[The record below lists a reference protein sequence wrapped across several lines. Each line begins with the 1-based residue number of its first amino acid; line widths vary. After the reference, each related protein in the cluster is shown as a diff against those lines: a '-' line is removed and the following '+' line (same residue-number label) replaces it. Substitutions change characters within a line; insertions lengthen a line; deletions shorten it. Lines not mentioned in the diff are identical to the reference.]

1 MSHFYL
7 SHVRTVDE
15 EWVASFFHDLCRVV
29 AEYTGRSPE
38 VVGVRGKSQSAEVS
52 VDLLGRSTVLVV
64 LHSPR
69 YFSQSYCRAELSYF
83 QRRLNMQRSRTGRS
97 AEAVVP
103 VMWEPD
109 PTHLLEAVVPYPPLA
124 VRSEAYRRDGLL
136 HLLRLKARYRA
147 AYEEVLKVVA
157 RRIVAAAEQLP
168 EVHGFDVSGSHS
180 PLGAPAP
187 TPLGSQA
194 VSFVVASTAQKDV
207 PDERHSRQYYGKTS
221 LDWSPY
227 APGEHEA
234 LVSLV
239 KNTATA
245 LDFTAT
251 VLPLDEETVDRISRE
266 QEPEQLVVLLVDAW
280 VAMRREERRLLAAV
294 DERNPE
300 ATTALEPRSRD
311 DVESVEQTVTLD
323 ELLNHTLPLMRG
335 QHSEYD
341 RWGLPDAQ
349 SFTSSLR
356 KVLIRLQNEA
366 LKSVEAVPSPA
377 TPTEGLPTF
386 PLLGRYSS

>member
-29 AEYTGRSPE
+29 AERTGRSPE
-38 VVGVRGKSQSAEVS
+38 TVGVRGTPQSPDVS

-97 AEAVVP
+97 ANAIVP

-109 PTHLLEAVVPYPPLA
+109 FAHSLDSVIPYPPLG
-124 VRSEAYRRDGLL
+124 VRSEAYRHDGLL

-147 AYEEVLKVVA
+147 AYEEVVKAVA
-157 RRIVAAAEQLP
+157 DRIVAAAEALP
-168 EVHGFDVSGSHS
+168 EVHGFDATGSHS
-180 PLGAPAP
+180 PLGAPSPA
-187 TPLGSQA
+187 GSQA
-194 VSFVVASTAQKDV
+194 VSFVVASSARKDV
-207 PDERHSRQYYGKTS
+207 PDERRSHQYYGKTA

-234 LVSLV
+234 LISLV

-266 QEPEQLVVLLVDAW
+266 EDPEQLVVLLVDAW
-280 VAMRREERRLLAAV
+280 VAMRREKHRLLAAV

-300 ATTALEPRSRD
+300 ATTALEPRARD
-311 DVESVEQTVTLD
+311 DTESAEQTVTLD
-323 ELLNHTLPLMRG
+323 ELLNRTLPLMRG
-335 QHSEYD
+335 RHSEYE
-341 RWGLPDAQ
+341 RWGLPDAE

-366 LKSVEAVPSPA
+366 LKSMEAVRSPA
-377 TPTEGLPTF
+377 TPADGLHTF

>member
-15 EWVASFFHDLCRVV
+15 EWVALFFHDLCRVV
-29 AEYTGRSPE
+29 AERTGRSPE
-38 VVGVRGKSQSAEVS
+38 AVGVRGKPQPPDVS

-64 LHSPR
+64 LYSPR

-97 AEAVVP
+97 ADAVVP

-109 PTHLLEAVVPYPPLA
+109 PAHALDAVLPYPPLGA
-124 VRSEAYRRDGLL
+124 RSQAYRRDGLL

-147 AYEEVLKVVA
+147 EYEEVLRATADRVVVA
-157 RRIVAAAEQLP
+157 ADQLP
-168 EVHGFDVSGSHS
+168 EVHGFDATGSHS
-180 PLGAPAP
+180 PLGAP
-187 TPLGSQA
+187 TPAGGQT
-194 VSFVVASTAQKDV
+194 VSFVVASAAEDDL
-207 PDERHSRQYYGKTS
+207 PEERHSSQYYGKTP
-221 LDWSPY
+221 LHWSPY
-227 APGEHEA
+227 APGENEA

-266 QEPEQLVVLLVDAW
+266 EDPEQLVVLLVDAW
-280 VAMRREERRLLAAV
+280 VAMRREKRRLLTAV
-294 DERNPE
+294 DERSPE

-311 DVESVEQTVTLD
+311 DTESAEQAVTLD
-323 ELLNHTLPLMRG
+323 ELLDHALPLMRG
-335 QHSEYD
+335 QRSEYD
-341 RWGLPDAQ
+341 RWGLPDAE

-356 KVLIRLQNEA
+356 KVLIRRQNEA
-366 LKSVEAVPSPA
+366 LKSVEAVRSP
-377 TPTEGLPTF
+377 TMPPEGLHTC

>member
-29 AEYTGRSPE
+29 AQRTGRSPE
-38 VVGVRGKSQSAEVS
+38 AVGVRGKPQSAEVS

-97 AEAVVP
+97 ADAVVT
-103 VMWEPD
+103 VRWEPD
-109 PTHLLEAVVPYPPLA
+109 LAHSLDAVGPYPPLD

-147 AYEEVLKVVA
+147 EYEEVLEAVA
-157 RRIVAAAEQLP
+157 DRIVAAAEQLP
-168 EVHGFDVSGSHS
+168 EVHGFDATGSHS
-180 PLGAPAP
+180 PVGAPSHV
-187 TPLGSQA
+187 GSQE
-194 VSFVVASTAQKDV
+194 VSFVVASTAKEDV
-207 PDERHSRQYYGKTS
+207 SDERRSRQYYGKTA

-251 VLPLDEETVDRISRE
+251 VLPLDEETVDRIVRE
-266 QEPEQLVVLLVDAW
+266 QDPEQLVVLVVDAW
-280 VAMRREERRLLAAV
+280 VAMRREEHRLLAAV

-300 ATTALEPRSRD
+300 ATTALEPRARD
-311 DVESVEQTVTLD
+311 DTESAEWAATLD
-323 ELLNHTLPLMRG
+323 DLLDRTLPRMRG
-335 QHSEYD
+335 RHSEYE
-341 RWGLPDAQ
+341 RWKLLDAE

-366 LKSVEAVPSPA
+366 LKSVEAVQSPA
-377 TPTEGLPTF
+377 TPTEGLHTF

>member
-29 AEYTGRSPE
+29 AKRTGRSPE
-38 VVGVRGKSQSAEVS
+38 VVGVRGQPHSPDVS

-83 QRRLNMQRSRTGRS
+83 QRRLNMLWSRTGRTVD
-97 AEAVVP
+97 AIVP
-103 VMWEPD
+103 IMWEPD
-109 PTHLLEAVVPYPPLA
+109 PAHTLDAVAPAASLN
-124 VRSEAYRRDGLL
+124 VRSTAYRRDGLL

-147 AYEEVLKVVA
+147 EYDEVLRA
-157 RRIVAAAEQLP
+157 TADRIVVAAEQLP
-168 EVHGFDVSGSHS
+168 EVHGFDASGSHP
-180 PLGAPAP
+180 PLGAPIP
-187 TPLGSQA
+187 VGGQT
-194 VSFVVASTAQKDV
+194 VSFVVASSAEDDL
-207 PDERHSRQYYGKTS
+207 PDERRSNQYYGKTA
-221 LDWSPY
+221 LQWSPY

-251 VLPLDEETVDRISRE
+251 VLPLDEETVARITRE
-266 QEPEQLVVLLVDAW
+266 QDPEQLVVLLVDAW
-280 VAMRREERRLLAAV
+280 VAMRREKRRLLAAV
-294 DERNPE
+294 DERSPD
-300 ATTALEPRSRD
+300 ATTALEPRSRED
-311 DVESVEQTVTLD
+311 TESVEQTVTLD
-323 ELLNHTLPLMRG
+323 ELLDHTLPLMRG

-341 RWGLPDAQ
+341 RWALPDAE

-366 LKSVEAVPSPA
+366 LKSVEVVRSPA
-377 TPTEGLPTF
+377 TPAEGLHTF

>member
-29 AEYTGRSPE
+29 AERTGRSPE
-38 VVGVRGKSQSAEVS
+38 AVGVRGKPQSPDVS
-52 VDLLGRSTVLVV
+52 GLCRSTVLVV
-64 LHSPR
+64 LYSPR

-97 AEAVVP
+97 ADAVVP

-109 PTHLLEAVVPYPPLA
+109 PAHALDAVLPYPPLGA
-124 VRSEAYRRDGLL
+124 RSQAYRRDGLL

-147 AYEEVLKVVA
+147 DYEEVLRA
-157 RRIVAAAEQLP
+157 TADRIVVAAEQLP
-168 EVHGFDVSGSHS
+168 EVHGFDATGSHS
-180 PLGAPAP
+180 PLGAP
-187 TPLGSQA
+187 TPAGGQT
-194 VSFVVASTAQKDV
+194 VSFVVASAAEDDL
-207 PDERHSRQYYGKTS
+207 PEERHSSQYYGKTA
-221 LDWSPY
+221 LHWSPY

-251 VLPLDEETVDRISRE
+251 VLPLDEATVDRISRE
-266 QEPEQLVVLLVDAW
+266 EDPEQLVVLLVDAW
-280 VAMRREERRLLAAV
+280 VAMRREKRRLLTAV
-294 DERNPE
+294 DERSPE

-311 DVESVEQTVTLD
+311 DTESAEQAVTLD
-323 ELLNHTLPLMRG
+323 ELLDHALPLMRG
-335 QHSEYD
+335 QRSEYD
-341 RWGLPDAQ
+341 HWGLPDAE

-366 LKSVEAVPSPA
+366 LKSVEAVRSP
-377 TPTEGLPTF
+377 TMPPESLHKC

>member
-29 AEYTGRSPE
+29 AQRTGRSPE
-38 VVGVRGKSQSAEVS
+38 AVGVRGKPQSAEVS
-52 VDLLGRSTVLVV
+52 VDLLGRSTVLIV

-97 AEAVVP
+97 ADAVVT
-103 VMWEPD
+103 VRWEPD
-109 PTHLLEAVVPYPPLA
+109 LAHSLEAVGPYPPLD

-147 AYEEVLKVVA
+147 EYEEVLEAVVD
-157 RRIVAAAEQLP
+157 RIVAAGEKLP
-168 EVHGFDVSGSHS
+168 EVHGFDATGSHA
-180 PLGAPAP
+180 PVGAPSHV
-187 TPLGSQA
+187 GSQE
-194 VSFVVASTAQKDV
+194 VSFVVASTAREDAS
-207 PDERHSRQYYGKTS
+207 DERHSLQYYGKTV

-251 VLPLDEETVDRISRE
+251 VLPLDEQTVDRIVRE
-266 QEPEQLVVLLVDAW
+266 QDPEQLVVLLVDAW
-280 VAMRREERRLLAAV
+280 VAMRRDEHRLLAVV

-300 ATTALEPRSRD
+300 ATTALEPRARD
-311 DVESVEQTVTLD
+311 DTESAEWAATLD
-323 ELLNHTLPLMRG
+323 DLLDRTLPRMRG
-335 QHSEYD
+335 RHTEYE
-341 RWGLPDAQ
+341 RWKLLDVE

-366 LKSVEAVPSPA
+366 LKSVEAVQSPA
-377 TPTEGLPTF
+377 TPTEGLHTF

>member
-29 AEYTGRSPE
+29 AQRTGRSPE
-38 VVGVRGKSQSAEVS
+38 VVGVRGKPHSSDVS
-52 VDLLGRSTVLVV
+52 VELLGRSTVLVV

-69 YFSQSYCRAELSYF
+69 YFSQSYCRAELAYF

-97 AEAVVP
+97 ADAVVP

-109 PTHLLEAVVPYPPLA
+109 PAHALEAVLPYPPLGA
-124 VRSEAYRRDGLL
+124 RSQAYRRDGLL
-136 HLLRLKARYRA
+136 HLLRLKARYRSD
-147 AYEEVLKVVA
+147 YEEVLRA
-157 RRIVAAAEQLP
+157 TADRIVVAAEQLP
-168 EVHGFDVSGSHS
+168 EVHGFDAAGSHS
-180 PLGAPAP
+180 PLGAPVPA
-187 TPLGSQA
+187 GGQA
-194 VSFVVASTAQKDV
+194 VSFVVASTAE
-207 PDERHSRQYYGKTS
+207 DELPEERRSSQYYGKTA

-251 VLPLDEETVDRISRE
+251 VLPLDQETVDRISGE
-266 QEPEQLVVLLVDAW
+266 GDPEQLVVLLVDAW
-280 VAMRREERRLLAAV
+280 TAMRREKRRLLAAM
-294 DERNPE
+294 DDRSPD

-311 DVESVEQTVTLD
+311 DTESLEQTVVLD
-323 ELLNHTLPLMRG
+323 ELLDRTLPLMRG

-341 RWGLPDAQ
+341 RWGLPDAE

-366 LKSVEAVPSPA
+366 LKSAESVRSPA
-377 TPTEGLPTF
+377 TPAEGLRTF

>member
-1 MSHFYL
+1 VSHFYL

-29 AEYTGRSPE
+29 AERTGRSPE
-38 VVGVRGKSQSAEVS
+38 SVGVRGKPQSPDVS

-64 LHSPR
+64 LYSPR

-97 AEAVVP
+97 ADAVVP

-109 PTHLLEAVVPYPPLA
+109 PAHALDAVLPYPPLGA
-124 VRSEAYRRDGLL
+124 RSQAYRRDGLL

-147 AYEEVLKVVA
+147 DYEEVLRA
-157 RRIVAAAEQLP
+157 TADRIVVAAEQLP
-168 EVHGFDVSGSHS
+168 EVHGFDATGSHS
-180 PLGAPAP
+180 PLGAP
-187 TPLGSQA
+187 TPAGGQT
-194 VSFVVASTAQKDV
+194 VSFVVASAAEDDL
-207 PDERHSRQYYGKTS
+207 PEERHSSQYYGKTA
-221 LDWSPY
+221 LHWSPY

-251 VLPLDEETVDRISRE
+251 VLPLDEATVDRISRE
-266 QEPEQLVVLLVDAW
+266 EDPEQLVVLLVDAW
-280 VAMRREERRLLAAV
+280 VAMRREKRRLLTAV
-294 DERNPE
+294 DERSPE

-311 DVESVEQTVTLD
+311 DTESAEQAVTLD
-323 ELLNHTLPLMRG
+323 ELLDHALPLMRG
-335 QHSEYD
+335 QRSEYD
-341 RWGLPDAQ
+341 RWGLPDAE

-366 LKSVEAVPSPA
+366 LKSVEAVRSP
-377 TPTEGLPTF
+377 TMQPEGLHTF

>member
-29 AEYTGRSPE
+29 AERTGRSPE
-38 VVGVRGKSQSAEVS
+38 VVGVRGKPHSPDVS

-83 QRRLNMQRSRTGRS
+83 QRRLNMQRSRTGHS
-97 AEAVVP
+97 ADAVVP

-109 PTHLLEAVVPYPPLA
+109 PTHTLDTVVPYPPLGT
-124 VRSEAYRRDGLL
+124 RSKAYRRDGLL
-136 HLLRLKARYRA
+136 HLLRLKARYRSD
-147 AYEEVLKVVA
+147 YEEVLRATADRIVVA
-157 RRIVAAAEQLP
+157 AERLP
-168 EVHGFDVSGSHS
+168 EVHGFDAAGSHS

-187 TPLGSQA
+187 AGAQT
-194 VSFVVASTAQKDV
+194 VSFVVAATAREDLPEQ
-207 PDERHSRQYYGKTS
+207 RQSSQYYGKTA

-234 LVSLV
+234 LLSLV

-251 VLPLDEETVDRISRE
+251 VLPLDEETVDRIS
-266 QEPEQLVVLLVDAW
+266 QDQDPEQLVVLLVDAW
-280 VAMRREERRLLAAV
+280 VALRREKHRLLAAV

-311 DVESVEQTVTLD
+311 DSESAEQAITLD
-323 ELLNHTLPLMRG
+323 ELLDHALPLMRG

-341 RWGLPDAQ
+341 RWGLPDAE
-349 SFTSSLR
+349 SLTSSLR

-366 LKSVEAVPSPA
+366 LKSMDVVRSPA
-377 TPTEGLPTF
+377 TSTEGLPTF

>member
-15 EWVASFFHDLCRVV
+15 EWVAAFFHDLCRAV
-29 AEYTGRSPE
+29 AQRTGRSPE
-38 VVGVRGKSQSAEVS
+38 AVGVRGKPQSSDVS

-97 AEAVVP
+97 ADAVVP

-109 PTHLLEAVVPYPPLA
+109 FTHPLESVVPYPPLGP
-124 VRSEAYRRDGLL
+124 RSEAYRRDGLL
-136 HLLRLKARYRA
+136 HLLRLKARYRSE
-147 AYEEVLKVVA
+147 YEEVLTAVA
-157 RRIVAAAEQLP
+157 DRIVAAAEQLP
-168 EVHGFDVSGSHS
+168 EVHGFDASGSHS
-180 PLGAPAP
+180 PVGAPQP
-187 TPLGSQA
+187 VGSQE
-194 VSFVVASTAQKDV
+194 VSFVVASSAKEDV
-207 PDERHSRQYYGKTS
+207 PGERHSRQYYGKTV

-234 LVSLV
+234 LVALV

-245 LDFTAT
+245 LDFTAN
-251 VLPLDEETVDRISRE
+251 VLPLDEESVDRIVRE
-266 QEPEQLVVLLVDAW
+266 QDPEQLVVLLVDAW
-280 VAMRREERRLLAAV
+280 VALRREEHRLLAAV

-300 ATTALEPRSRD
+300 ATTALEPRARD
-311 DVESVEQTVTLD
+311 DTESAEWAGTLD
-323 ELLNHTLPLMRG
+323 ELLDRTLPRMRG
-335 QHSEYD
+335 RHSEYE
-341 RWGLPDAQ
+341 RWRLLDAE

-366 LKSVEAVPSPA
+366 LKSVEAVQSPA
-377 TPTEGLPTF
+377 TPTEGLHTF

>member
-15 EWVASFFHDLCRVV
+15 EWVASFFHDLCQLV
-29 AEYTGRSPE
+29 ARRTGRSPE
-38 VVGVRGKSQSAEVS
+38 AVGVRGKPQSADVS

-97 AEAVVP
+97 ADAVVA
-103 VMWEPD
+103 VTWEPD
-109 PTHLLEAVVPYPPLA
+109 LTHSLEAVGPYQPLG

-136 HLLRLKARYRA
+136 HLLRLKARYRSE
-147 AYEEVLKVVA
+147 YEEVLGAVA
-157 RRIVAAAEQLP
+157 DRIVAAAEQLP
-168 EVHGFDVSGSHS
+168 EVHGFDATGSHS
-180 PLGAPAP
+180 PMGAPAHV
-187 TPLGSQA
+187 GSQE
-194 VSFVVASTAQKDV
+194 VRFVVASTAKDDV
-207 PDERHSRQYYGKTS
+207 SDERRSLQYYGKTA

-251 VLPLDEETVDRISRE
+251 VLPLDEETVDRIVGT
-266 QEPEQLVVLLVDAW
+266 QDAEQLVVLLVDAW
-280 VAMRREERRLLAAV
+280 VAMRREEHRLLAAV
-294 DERNPE
+294 DERNPD
-300 ATTALEPRSRD
+300 ATTALEPRARD
-311 DVESVEQTVTLD
+311 DTESAEWADTLD
-323 ELLNHTLPLMRG
+323 DLLDRTLPRMRG
-335 QHSEYD
+335 RHSEYE
-341 RWGLPDAQ
+341 RWKLLDAE

-366 LKSVEAVPSPA
+366 LKSVEAVQPPA

>member
-15 EWVASFFHDLCRVV
+15 EWVASFFHDLCQVV
-29 AEYTGRSPE
+29 GERTGRSPE
-38 VVGVRGKSQSAEVS
+38 VVGVRGKPHSPDVS

-83 QRRLNMQRSRTGRS
+83 QRRLNMQWSRTGRS
-97 AEAVVP
+97 ADAVVP

-109 PTHLLEAVVPYPPLA
+109 PAHTLDAVAPATPLS
-124 VRSEAYRRDGLL
+124 VRSAAYRRDGLL
-136 HLLRLKARYRA
+136 HLLRLKARYRSE
-147 AYEEVLKVVA
+147 YEEVLRATADRIVVA
-157 RRIVAAAEQLP
+157 AERLP
-168 EVHGFDVSGSHS
+168 EVHGFDAAGSHS
-180 PLGAPAP
+180 PLGAP
-187 TPLGSQA
+187 TPVGGQT
-194 VSFVVASTAQKDV
+194 VSFVVASTAQDDL
-207 PDERHSRQYYGKTS
+207 PEERHSSQYYGKTA
-221 LDWSPY
+221 LHWSPY

-251 VLPLDEETVDRISRE
+251 VLPLNEETVDRITQE
-266 QEPEQLVVLLVDAW
+266 QDPEQLVVLLVDAW

-294 DERNPE
+294 DERSPE
-300 ATTALEPRSRD
+300 ATTALEPRARD
-311 DVESVEQTVTLD
+311 DTESVAQTVTLD
-323 ELLNHTLPLMRG
+323 ELLDHTLPLMRG
-335 QHSEYD
+335 QHSED
-341 RWGLPDAQ
+341 ERWGLPDAE

-366 LKSVEAVPSPA
+366 LKSVEAVRSPA
-377 TPTEGLPTF
+377 TPAEGLHTF